1 MIFLPGLC
9 RFYGRND
16 FFLNFFK
23 DGFFR
28 KPLCQQVHIETG
40 NTKGSL
46 PTFILIANALQVS
59 LDDILCDSLEY
70 ETVSYHHEIAE
81 LTKDCSPLELR
92 VITDMVNATKSI
104 LRNRHLVD

>member
-1 MIFLPGLC
+1 MA
-9 RFYGRND
+9 
-16 FFLNFFK
+16 
-23 DGFFR
+23 
-28 KPLCQQVHIETG
+28 
-40 NTKGSL
+40 
-46 PTFILIANALQVS
+46 TFIVIVNALQVS
-59 LDDILCDSLEY
+59 LDDWLWESLEY